1 MKEEENVVR
10 RELHGLAQDL
20 ESIRLRLWGLA
31 ARLPGSEGKR
41 DVEPDEPSMR
51 SVIECVV
58 VDSLGPAIEDLKRA
72 SERKEVKEEQV
83 YALP

>member
-1 MKEEENVVR
+1 MKEEENGVR

-20 ESIRLRLWGLA
+20 ESIRLRLWELA
-31 ARLPGSEGKR
+31 ARLPGSKGKR
-41 DVEPDEPSMR
+41 DVETDEPSMR

-58 VDSLGPAIEDLKRA
+58 VDSLNPAIEYLTRV

-83 YALP
+83 HAVP